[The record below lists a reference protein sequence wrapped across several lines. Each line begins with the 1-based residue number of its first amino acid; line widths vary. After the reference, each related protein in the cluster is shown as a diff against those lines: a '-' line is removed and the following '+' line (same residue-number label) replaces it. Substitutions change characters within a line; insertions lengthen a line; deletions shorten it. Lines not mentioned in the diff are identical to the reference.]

1 MKIGIIGG
9 GAVGQTLGAK
19 LLANGHDVRLGIRNP
34 SPAELDKAR
43 QNADTLANWSKTSGG
58 KVVTFAEAAKH
69 GDVIISA
76 TGGGVAIE
84 ALKQAGIANLK
95 KKIIIDISNPLDF
108 SKGMPPS
115 LLPDYSHGT
124 SLGEE
129 TQKAFPEARVVKA
142 FNTIAAAVMVNPAAI
157 PGEHDLFIAGNDA
170 AAKQTVSD
178 FARKEFGWA
187 SIVDMGDIT
196 GARATEHLLP
206 FWVRSWG
213 VLGSPVFN
221 IRIVKA

>member
-9 GAVGQTLGAK
+9 GSVGQTLGAK
-19 LLANGHDVRLGIRNP
+19 LLANGNDVRLGIRNP
-34 SPAELDKAR
+34 SPVELDKAR
-43 QNADTLANWSKTSGG
+43 QNADTLANWSKTTGG

-69 GDVIISA
+69 GDMIISA
-76 TGGGVAIE
+76 TSGGVAIE
-84 ALKQAGIANLK
+84 ALQQAGIANLK
-95 KKIIIDISNPLDF
+95 NKIIIDISNPLDF
-108 SKGMPPS
+108 SRGMPPS

-129 TQKAFPEARVVKA
+129 IQKAFPEAGVVKA
-142 FNTIAAAVMVNPAAI
+142 FNTIAAAVMVNPAAV